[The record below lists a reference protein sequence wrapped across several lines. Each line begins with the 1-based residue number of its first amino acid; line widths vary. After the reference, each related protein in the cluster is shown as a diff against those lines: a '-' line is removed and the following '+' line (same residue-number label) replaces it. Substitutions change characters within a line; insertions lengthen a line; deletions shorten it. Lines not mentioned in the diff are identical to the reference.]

1 MRRGGV
7 DFMFKVLVSDP
18 LSEFGIQKLLDADDV
33 QVDRKTGLSEA
44 ELIDIIGEYDAL
56 LVRSQT
62 KVTPAI
68 IEAGTK
74 LKAIGRAGVGVD
86 NIDLTAA
93 TNAGVVVINAPD
105 GNTISTAEHS
115 FAMIMA
121 LARRIPPAYKKLMDG
136 EWDRKSFTGVELNN
150 KVLGV
155 VGLGRIGAEVA
166 KRAKAFNMT
175 VVAYDPFLTQ
185 ERADKL
191 GVKFGTLEDVV
202 KQADF
207 ITVHTPLTKDTK
219 YIINTKEFEKM
230 KDGVRVVNCA
240 RGGIINEKAL
250 YEAIVSGKV
259 AGAALDVF
267 EQEPPLDNP
276 LLKLPQVI
284 VTPHLGASTVEAQEN
299 VAIDV
304 SEEIL
309 HILHDE
315 PFKNAVNLPSIPAH
329 VMEKVKPYFELNEK
343 LGSFIAQ
350 IAVGG
355 LKEVV
360 VTYSGELND
369 MDTAALTRTTLKG
382 ILAYHLGAAA
392 NYVNAPILAKNRE
405 IHVTEQTSTYG
416 GGFNNLITVTLKTN
430 QEERTVAGTL
440 LNGYGPRIVKIDGY
454 TIDLVPQGHLLLVH
468 HNDRPGAIGR
478 VGTLLGNNDVNIGT
492 MQVGRRDMGGQAI
505 MLLTVDKEVSP
516 DVLDTLGELNEIKS
530 VTQLEL

>member
-1 MRRGGV
+1 
-7 DFMFKVLVSDP
+7 MFKVLVSDP
-18 LSEFGIQKLLDADDV
+18 LSEFGIQKLLEAEDV

-62 KVTPAI
+62 KVTAAV
-68 IEAGTK
+68 IEAGKK

-93 TNAGVVVINAPD
+93 TNAGIVVINAPD
-105 GNTISTAEHS
+105 GNTISTAEHT

-121 LARRIPPAYKKLMDG
+121 LARRIPPAYKKLVEG
-136 EWDRKSFTGVELNN
+136 EWDRKSFTGVELNK
-150 KVLGV
+150 KVLGII
-155 VGLGRIGAEVA
+155 GLGRIGAEVA
-166 KRAKAFNMT
+166 KRAKAFNMS
-175 VVAYDPFLTQ
+175 VIAYDPFLTQ

-191 GVKFGTLEDVV
+191 GVKFGTLDDVIT
-202 KQADF
+202 QADF

-219 YIINTKEFEKM
+219 YLINTKQFEKM
-230 KDGVRVVNCA
+230 KDGVRIINCA
-240 RGGIINEKAL
+240 RGGIISEKAL

-259 AGAALDVF
+259 AGAAIDVF
-267 EQEPPLDNP
+267 EQEPPVDNP

-315 PFKNAVNLPSIPAH
+315 PFKNAVNLPSIPAN

-355 LKEVV
+355 LKEVII
-360 VTYSGELND
+360 TYSGELND
-369 MDTAALTRTTLKG
+369 IDTAALTRTTLKG
-382 ILAYHLGAAA
+382 ILSYHLGSAA
-392 NYVNAPILAKNRE
+392 NYVNAPILAKNRD
-405 IHVTEQTSTYG
+405 IHVTEQKSTYSS
-416 GGFNNLITVTLKTN
+416 GFSNLITVTLKTS
-430 QEERTVAGTL
+430 QEERTVSGTL

-454 TIDLVPQGHLLLVH
+454 SIDLVPQGHLLLVH

-478 VGTLLGNNDVNIGT
+478 VGTILGDNDVNIAT
-492 MQVGRRDMGGQAI
+492 MQVGRRDVGGQAI

-516 DVLDTLGELNEIKS
+516 NVLDTLGELNEITS